1 MEQSCADQATTVH
14 PSNEDQAQDRNGNA
28 QLPPDV
34 APSGQEAPS
43 AAVMTEMSVSRLTSA
58 IVVRKS
64 SEEEDNSADEDY
76 SPESDV
82 STAGDDG
89 EECDEEIPHL
99 TQKLVLKRGR
109 HRHAQRSGRL
119 MNWRVLL
126 YSNNSYSSDKFV
138 VNQLNIYIR

>member
-28 QLPPDV
+28 QSPPDV
-34 APSGQEAPS
+34 APGASLAQQEAPS

-99 TQKLVLKRGR
+99 TQKLVLKRER

-126 YSNNSYSSDKFV
+126 CSNNS
-138 VNQLNIYIR
+138 